1 MSMKKQMFVWFC
13 LWIRKA
19 SLVGGLFLMSG
30 IAVPAWSANSMLTH
44 KTFKERPK
52 LVVVV
57 VIDQFRADYLTRFEK
72 VFLAAQVG
80 SRLGGFNYLM
90 GKSAY
95 FPFAKYDV
103 LQSMTCPGHATILTG
118 SYPAQN
124 GISLNEWFDRNEK
137 RNIYCVEDKED
148 GLSPRKLNGTT
159 VSDELKNAG
168 GHSKVISIALKDR
181 AAIMLGGHRA
191 DAAFWLSDDLK
202 WESSKYYF
210 AQAKIPDWLEKY
222 NIEIQKHKGEKY
234 IFKSTG
240 KGSGM
245 SEVNSDFE
253 RETTYG
259 SKYSLAYPYG
269 LKVTTDMAIRA
280 LKEYKLG
287 LNSSTDFLTIS
298 YSSHDF
304 LGHDTGANNRE
315 MEELT
320 LAEDQNLADLINAIR
335 AQLKSQFKDVVFVL
349 TGDHGVSPNV
359 KYLKDA
365 KIDAGFID
373 SAKLVASIN
382 QKLDAKYGA
391 VTSNWLMKAQSF
403 NFYLNLK
410 AAADKKIAVA
420 DLEEFVKAEIQ
431 RNPGVAAVFSKSDF
445 FSKNLPSG
453 QNERQILKT
462 FNPLTNGDV
471 VLIPKAFYM
480 ESGHNSTHMTG
491 YNYDRMVPLLIL
503 AKNMKAGVYSTSV
516 ELVDLAP
523 TLSFLL
529 GILPPAL
536 SEGRVLNEAF

>member
-1 MSMKKQMFVWFC
+1 MKKQIVVWLSILIPILVLFGVQPASAANAR
-13 LWIRKA
+13 LSHKA
-19 SLVGGLFLMSG
+19 
-30 IAVPAWSANSMLTH
+30 
-44 KTFKERPK
+44 FKDRPK
-52 LVVVV
+52 LIVVI

-72 VFLAAQVG
+72 VFLPAQAG

-95 FPFAKYDV
+95 FPFAKYDI

-124 GISLNEWFDRNEK
+124 GISLNDWFDRNEK

-148 GLSPRKLNGTT
+148 GFSPRKLNGTT
-159 VSDELKNAG
+159 VSDELKNSG
-168 GHSKVISIALKDR
+168 GRAKVISVALKDR

-191 DAAFWLSDDLK
+191 DAAFWLNDDFN

-210 AQAKIPDWLEKY
+210 PQAKIPEWLEKY
-222 NIEIQKHKGEKY
+222 NVERQKQKGLKY
-234 IFKSTG
+234 IFKSSG

-259 SKYSLAYPYG
+259 SKFSLAYPFG
-269 LKVTTDMAIRA
+269 LKVTTEMAIRA

-287 LNSSTDFLTIS
+287 LNESTDFLTIS

-320 LAEDQNLADLINAIR
+320 VAADQSLAELINAVR
-335 AQLKSQFKDVVFVL
+335 AQLKNHFKDVVFVL
-349 TGDHGVSPNV
+349 TGDHGVSPNT

-365 KIDAGFID
+365 KIDSGLID
-373 SAKLVASIN
+373 SPKLVESIN
-382 QKLDAKYGA
+382 QKLNAKYGA
-391 VTSNWLMKAQSF
+391 VSGNWLMKVQSF

-410 AAADKKIAVA
+410 AAAEKKIAVA
-420 DLEEFVKAEIQ
+420 DLEEFVKAEIL
-431 RNPGVAAVFSKSDF
+431 RTPGVAAVFSKSDF
-445 FSKNLPSG
+445 YSKSLPAG
-453 QNERQILKT
+453 QNERQIMKT
-462 FNPLTNGDV
+462 FNSLTNGDV

-503 AKNMKAGVYSTSV
+503 AKNLQAGVYSTSV
-516 ELVDLAP
+516 EIVDLAP